1 MPGSKGM
8 YYSLFEEDNQP
19 KTPVVLIHG
28 AGGDHLYWPAAIRRL
43 PGQRVLSIDLP
54 GHGKSEGTGYQS
66 IWFYAQWMVS
76 FLADLEIYQ
85 AIFVGHSMGGCIALA
100 LALEHRNQV
109 AGMALIS
116 SAAHIEFPGGILDQA
131 AQPAS
136 FPVVAEMLVQR
147 TFSPAAS
154 PKLLSDATRRLAES
168 RSSLLFGDLMAC
180 AAFDVHDRLGKI
192 HVPTL
197 VMAGNDDLITPP
209 TVARALAASL
219 DGASLKII
227 PDAGHMLQLEQ
238 PGLAAAALQDFLG
251 QFSS

>member
-1 MPGSKGM
+1 M
-8 YYSLFEEDNQP
+8 YYSLYEEDNLP

-28 AGGDHLYWPAAIRRL
+28 AGADHLYWPVAIRRL
-43 PGQRVLSIDLP
+43 PGQHVLCIDLP

-66 IWFYAQWMVS
+66 IWSYAQWLVS

-100 LALEHRNQV
+100 LAIEHPNQV
-109 AGMALIS
+109 AGLALIS
-116 SAAHIEFPGGILDQA
+116 TAAHIEFPGGILEQA

-136 FPVVAEMLVQR
+136 FPLVTEMLVQR

-154 PKLLSDATRRLAES
+154 PNLLRDATRRLGES

-180 AAFDVHDRLGKI
+180 AAFDVHDRLDKI
-192 HVPTL
+192 HAPTL

-209 TVARALAASL
+209 ACARALAVSL
-219 DGASLKII
+219 AGAKLKIL

-238 PGLAAAALQDFLG
+238 PNLAAAALKSYLS